1 MKLGFV
7 KILLA
12 IGAVTIFSQF
22 SVADPATAQKAIA
35 NIVAGINHF
44 PSDAQ
49 KQELQAIAN
58 DETAGSSMQVIAS
71 TVINIQHA
79 ANAEGK
85 AAMAQI
91 IADGEA
97 PDSAKALAKIVMAF
111 NHMASAEAKEILAAL

>member
-1 MKLGFV
+1 MKLGV
-7 KILLA
+7 IKILLM
-12 IGAVTIFSQF
+12 IGAASIFSQF

-49 KQELQAIAN
+49 KQELQAIAD

>member
-1 MKLGFV
+1 MKPGII
-7 KILLA
+7 KILLVV
-12 IGAVTIFSQF
+12 GAVTIFSQI
-22 SVADPATAQKAIA
+22 SVADPASAQKAIA

-49 KQELQAIAN
+49 KQQLQAIAD
-58 DETAGSSMQVIAS
+58 DESAGSSMQVIAS
-71 TVINIQHA
+71 AVINIQHA

-91 IADGEA
+91 IVDGEA

-111 NHMASAEAKEILAAL
+111 NHVASAEAKEILAGL